1 MSGSECLRKADH
13 PHALVIAMLEAAL
26 RWRELALS
34 RALFRLVLVLW
45 LSDHWVGL
53 VDNSS
58 YTLNRSVYNTFAS
71 VVGVSTGTAQRQ
83 F

>member
-34 RALFRLVLVLW
+34 RALFRLVFVL
-45 LSDHWVGL
+45 
-53 VDNSS
+53 
-58 YTLNRSVYNTFAS
+58 
-71 VVGVSTGTAQRQ
+71 
-83 F
+83 